1 MIYILI
7 FSVILNIAL
16 IWYILYLLR
25 KLLFVSD
32 NIDDLLESVSQFAD
46 HLKNIYDLETFYGE
60 PVLEKLVAH
69 SKDVLDKIE
78 EHHEA
83 YSLIS
88 VEELTDEQEED

>member
-1 MIYILI
+1 MTYMLT

-32 NIDDLLESVSQFAD
+32 NIDDLLESMSQFAD
-46 HLKNIYDLETFYGE
+46 HLKDIYNLETFYGE

>member
-1 MIYILI
+1 MLT

-32 NIDDLLESVSQFAD
+32 NIDDLLESMSQFAD
-46 HLKNIYDLETFYGE
+46 HLKDIYNLETFYGE

>member
-7 FSVILNIAL
+7 FSAILNIAL

-32 NIDDLLESVSQFAD
+32 NIDDLLESLSQFAD

-78 EHHEA
+78 EHNEA

-88 VEELTDEQEED
+88 IEELTDEQEED

>member
-46 HLKNIYDLETFYGE
+46 HLKNIYNLETFYGE

>member
-1 MIYILI
+1 MIYILT

-46 HLKNIYDLETFYGE
+46 HLKNIYNLETFYGE

-88 VEELTDEQEED
+88 IEELADEQEED

>member
-88 VEELTDEQEED
+88 IEELTDEQEED

>member
-1 MIYILI
+1 MIYILT

-46 HLKNIYDLETFYGE
+46 HLKNIYNLETFYGE

>member
-1 MIYILI
+1 MIYILT

-32 NIDDLLESVSQFAD
+32 NIDDLLESLSQFAD

>member
-7 FSVILNIAL
+7 FSAILNIAL

-46 HLKNIYDLETFYGE
+46 HLNNIYNLETFYGE

-69 SKDVLDKIE
+69 SRDVLDKIE
-78 EHHEA
+78 EHHGA